1 MVITPQEQQEI
12 DAWGKELLEAAKVKG
27 CGCRVCLELFA
38 CEFCG
43 TTAVLE
49 AAQLIETVPPRWYP
63 KGRRFIAAFCQR
75 CADTITLTVIRRVNV
90 KVWRAEGADNETQRN
105 T

>member
-1 MVITPQEQQEI
+1 MVITQPEQQEI
-12 DAWGKELLEAAKVKG
+12 DAWGKELLEASKVKG
-27 CGCRVCLELFA
+27 CGCRVCREVFQ

-43 TTAVLE
+43 ASHDLD

-63 KGRRFIAAFCQR
+63 KDRRFIVTFCER

-90 KVWRAEGADNETQRN
+90 KVWRAEGADNETQRGA
-105 T
+105 